1 MSSGRCSVVDPV
13 PQPSAVA
20 LLALLGANANLTVI
34 DGDVPTGQEPPYVV
48 VYLVGAPK
56 EGDNLNRRSDEA
68 RPRAYIHSVG
78 MTPAAARIIAGQV
91 ASTIVDERLTIPG
104 WSCGPIKNEL
114 SNPAERDESTGTV
127 VMDQVDTYVWDMT
140 AA

>member
-1 MSSGRCSVVDPV
+1 VVEPV
-13 PQPSAVA
+13 PQPTAVA

-34 DGDVPTGQEPPYVV
+34 DGDVPTGQEPPYLV

-56 EGDNLNRRSDEA
+56 EGDNLNRVSNEA
-68 RPRAYIHSVG
+68 APRAYLHSVG
-78 MTPAAARIIAGQV
+78 MTPAAARIVAGQA
-91 ASTIVDERLTIPG
+91 ASTIVGQQLTVAG

-114 SNPAERDESTGTV
+114 SNPPERDESTGVT
-127 VMDQVDTYVWDMT
+127 VMDQVDTYVWRMT